1 MRRILEI
8 TFWLL
13 VLAAA
18 FVFPYNL
25 PLITQILIM
34 GLFAVSL
41 DLALG
46 YAGILTVGHAAFFG
60 IGAYGAGILAVWGW
74 QEAFSGLVFAFI
86 LNAILGYALS
96 FLIVRGSDLTRLTI
110 TVAICLV
117 LTEAARQFSGLTGG
131 TDGLQG
137 VEISPILGYFEF
149 DLFGH
154 TAFAYTFLVVLIL
167 FAFTRR
173 ILRSPFGLM
182 LKGIH
187 NNNKRM
193 HAIGT
198 PVFSQLRLAYAFS
211 AAIAGVAGALLAQ
224 TTQFVS
230 VDTLSFDRSAEILI
244 MLVLGGVGHLYGGLV
259 GAAAYMVLQDQLSSI
274 SPEYWML
281 GIGILLIIVSMTN
294 SGGILGFF
302 FNKKANKDL
311 NKT

>member
-1 MRRILEI
+1 MVRLINMRRILEVS
-8 TFWLL
+8 FWLL

-60 IGAYGAGILAVWGW
+60 LGAYGAGIISVWGW
-74 QEAFSGLVFAFI
+74 QEAISGLAFAFI

-96 FLIVRGSDLTRLTI
+96 FLIVRGSDLARLTI

-131 TDGLQG
+131 TDGLHG

-154 TAFAYTFLVVLIL
+154 TAFAYTFLVVLAL
-167 FAFTRR
+167 FVFARR

-193 HAIGT
+193 HAIGA
-198 PVFSQLRLAYAFS
+198 PVFNQLRLAYAFS

-281 GIGILLIIVSMTN
+281 GIGVLLIVVSMTN

-302 FNKKANKDL
+302 FNKKNR
-311 NKT
+311 

>member
-1 MRRILEI
+1 MKNRRTLEAI
-8 TFWLL
+8 FWLSII
-13 VLAAA
+13 VCA
-18 FVFPYNL
+18 VIFPFNL

-46 YAGILTVGHAAFFG
+46 YAGILTLGHAAFFG
-60 IGAYGAGILAVWGW
+60 IGAYTAGMLSVWGW
-74 QEAFSGLVFAFI
+74 QEAFSGLALAFLI
-86 LNAILGYALS
+86 NAIIGYLCS
-96 FLIVRGSDLTRLTI
+96 IIVVRGSDLTRLTI
-110 TVAICLV
+110 TAAICLV
-117 LTEAARQFSGLTGG
+117 LTEAARQFSWLTGG

-137 VEISPILGYFEF
+137 IEILPIFNFFEF
-149 DLFGH
+149 DLFGR
-154 TAFAYTFLVVLIL
+154 TAFGYTFAIVFVFFI
-167 FAFTRR
+167 FTRR

-193 HAIGT
+193 HAVGA
-198 PVFSQLRLAYAFS
+198 PVSKQLRLAYAFS
-211 AAIAGVAGALLAQ
+211 AAIAGVAGALLTQ

-244 MLVLGGVGHLYGGLV
+244 MLVFGGVGHLYGGLV

-281 GIGILLIIVSMTN
+281 GIGILLILVSMTN
-294 SGGILGFF
+294 SGGILGFLL
-302 FNKKANKDL
+302 NKKK
-311 NKT
+311 